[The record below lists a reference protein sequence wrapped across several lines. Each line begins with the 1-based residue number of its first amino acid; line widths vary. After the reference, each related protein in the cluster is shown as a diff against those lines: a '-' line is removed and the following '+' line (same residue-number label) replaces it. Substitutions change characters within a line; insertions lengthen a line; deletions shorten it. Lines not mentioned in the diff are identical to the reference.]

1 MMKSLNSDN
10 VSANQIFIPGLNI
23 EYYFFSFRSI
33 NISVLVYGEK
43 DISNSF
49 IILSYKIVTLTVL
62 ELYSSTPARYTRFL
76 SYTTVIRVL
85 LVIL

>member
-1 MMKSLNSDN
+1 MKSLNSDN

-23 EYYFFSFRSI
+23 EYYFLSFRSI

-43 DISNSF
+43 DISISF

-62 ELYSSTPARYTRFL
+62 ELYSPTPARYTRFL
-76 SYTTVIRVL
+76 SYSTTVIRVL